1 MTAGNDAID
10 EGDENRVVLV
20 DARLIHS
27 RDNNAGVGVVGRQ
40 RVSTR
45 TEGECET
52 GSKTG
57 LVGETLV
64 FFMVVVWFPL
74 KVATNGQFVL
84 L

>member
-10 EGDENRVVLV
+10 EGDENRAVLV

-27 RDNNAGVGVVGRQ
+27 RDNDAGLGVAGRQ

-57 LVGETLV
+57 LVGEIV
-64 FFMVVVWFPL
+64 GFFMVVVWFPL
-74 KVATNGQFVL
+74 KVVTNGQFVL